1 MAAKNKRPTRAT
13 GLDRT
18 GSDVRDVSGLQ
29 LRASHHRDE
38 LLDEARTLRAA
49 GKIRESRAV
58 EKRAGLVE
66 QLLGAIE
73 SELRRPDSHESQ

>member
-1 MAAKNKRPTRAT
+1 MAAKNKRPTRGT
-13 GLDRT
+13 GLD
-18 GSDVRDVSGLQ
+18 GNPSGVRDVSGLH

-38 LLDEARTLRAA
+38 LLDEARALRAA

-73 SELRRPDSHESQ
+73 SELGRHVSRPP